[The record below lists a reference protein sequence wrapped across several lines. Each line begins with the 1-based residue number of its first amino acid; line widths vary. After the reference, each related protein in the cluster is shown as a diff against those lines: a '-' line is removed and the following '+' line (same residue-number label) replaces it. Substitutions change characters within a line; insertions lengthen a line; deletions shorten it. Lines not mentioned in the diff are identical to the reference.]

1 MQFCCIIVNFLPG
14 MATSPESA
22 PKRRTAA
29 TSALNLAIWPR
40 SVRSLTFATFAT
52 RKGTWQRTALMGTRR
67 PATSV
72 GARVILHWSAQVR
85 RQFRELRGKNC
96 CGNKSNIGL
105 KIGYTYILYAWG
117 NIILDNPHQIT
128 HCEKG
133 WCWPYWWGCWGP
145 GNLMKSITFVEEI

>member
-1 MQFCCIIVNFLPG
+1 M
-14 MATSPESA
+14 PESA

-72 GARVILHWSAQVR
+72 GARVILLWSAQVR
-85 RQFRELRGKNC
+85 RQFRELRGKNG
-96 CGNKSNIGL
+96 CGNKSNMGL
-105 KIGYTYILYAWG
+105 KIGYTYILYA
-117 NIILDNPHQIT
+117 
-128 HCEKG
+128 
-133 WCWPYWWGCWGP
+133 
-145 GNLMKSITFVEEI
+145 